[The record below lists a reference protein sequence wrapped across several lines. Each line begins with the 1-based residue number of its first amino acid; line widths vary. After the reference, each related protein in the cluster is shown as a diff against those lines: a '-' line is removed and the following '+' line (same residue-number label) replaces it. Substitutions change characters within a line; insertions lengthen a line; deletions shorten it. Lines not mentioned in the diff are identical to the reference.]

1 MSGAPLIL
9 QAFRDP
15 GRIDRFSLADWTLL
29 LRQAAI
35 ANLTACLYYLA
46 EEHAMLER
54 IPAEAREHLAWSR
67 ALGQRHAQAVRFEIR
82 EIGRALAA
90 TGVPLVFLKGAAYA
104 LAQLP
109 PARGRLFSDIDIL
122 VPKERLGEVESALM
136 LHGWAGNHLDEYD
149 QRYYREWMHEIP
161 PMQHMRRQ
169 SLIDVHHAILPE
181 TAAAR
186 PDPAKLRA
194 AAILVEGAA
203 AVLAPEDMVLHSA
216 VHLFYD
222 GELDHGLRDLLD
234 IHRLLLRFGAA
245 PGFWERLPR
254 RAAELEL
261 GRPLFYA
268 LRYAQQLLHTP
279 VPAATRAAAE
289 GGAPGALLLALMDQ
303 LFRRALLPTHASCA
317 DRFTGSA
324 RLLLYI
330 RANWLRMPPLLLARH
345 LFHKAFITP
354 RDKRRAKADKPF

>member
-15 GRIDRFSLADWTLL
+15 GRMDRFSLTDWTLL

-46 EEHAMLER
+46 EEHGMLER

-67 ALGQRHAQAVRFEIR
+67 ALGERHAQAVRFEIR

-109 PARGRLFSDIDIL
+109 PAHGRLFSDIDIL
-122 VPKERLGEVESALM
+122 VPQERLGEVEAALM

-161 PMQHMRRQ
+161 PMQHVRRQ
-169 SLIDVHHAILPE
+169 SLIDVHHAILPR
-181 TAAAR
+181 TAAAH

-194 AAILVEGAA
+194 AATPVGGAA
-203 AVLAPEDMVLHSA
+203 VFAPEDMVLHSA

-234 IHRLLLRFGAA
+234 IHRLLLRFGAE

-268 LRYAQQLLHTP
+268 LRYAQELLLTP
-279 VPAATRAAAE
+279 VPDAAVDAARAA
-289 GGAPGALLLALMDQ
+289 GAPNPLLLALMDQ
-303 LFRRALLPTHASCA
+303 LFRRALLPTHASCG
-317 DRFTGSA
+317 DWFTGGA
-324 RLLLYI
+324 RFLLYI

-354 RDKRRAKADKPF
+354 RTATKAQG